1 MKKLNKKFSSL
12 NSALAGINKNDIVR
26 VIIEDNKQTRKM
38 IDAFVLSKPKLN
50 PTYLSIKVITY
61 RIIHNGSYF
70 LVSEQREWKIYSNDL
85 PNFRLIEKSVSGKK
99 PDKKLSSAKT
109 EEIIKKI
116 EFGLKRKILTE
127 KEKISVSL

>member
-1 MKKLNKKFSSL
+1 
-12 NSALAGINKNDIVR
+12 
-26 VIIEDNKQTRKM
+26 M
-38 IDAFVLSKPKLN
+38 IDAFVLSKPKL
-50 PTYLSIKVITY
+50 TTAFLSIKVITY

-116 EFGLKRKILTE
+116 ELGLKRKILTE